1 MSLALIGTG
10 VSLISNIF
18 GGFGARKRARRA
30 RRQAAEFE
38 AKIRSFEA
46 NRQQVINPYEN
57 VKDLSGMISNPF
69 TNLQVA
75 TKAAEIQ
82 GAEADISLATTLDT
96 LRATGAGAGGATAL
110 AQAAARSKAGIAA
123 GIEKQEAQNA
133 RLRAQ
138 GEQKMQQMRMSEA
151 ARVQSAQAQGAAF
164 QFNAQ
169 ESRDNIQLDR
179 LSAQA
184 GGARQQAAA
193 YGNQARSM
201 FGSALGSAAGI
212 LGGGLFGPNKGPG
225 SFGKNLMYNFG
236 SGNNNASGGNNT
248 LGFSDWKQ
256 SQINNAGMNQAGLIG
271 NLDLT
276 RSAYR
281 AYKRG

>member
-38 AKIRSFEA
+38 AKIRAFEA
-46 NRQQVINPYEN
+46 GRQQVINPYEN
-57 VKDLSGMISNPF
+57 IKDLSSMITNPF
-69 TNLQVA
+69 SNLQVA

-123 GIEKQEAQNA
+123 GIEKQEAQNT

-138 GEQKMQQMRMSEA
+138 GEQRMQQMRMSEA
-151 ARVQSAQAQGAAF
+151 ARIQGAEAQGRAF
-164 QFNAQ
+164 QFNAR
-169 ESRDNIQLDR
+169 ESRENIQLDR

-184 GGARQQAAA
+184 SGARQQAAA

-212 LGGGLFGPNKGPG
+212 LGGGLFGGQG
-225 SFGKNLMYNFG
+225 SFGKNLAYNFG
-236 SGNNNASGGNNT
+236 SGN
-248 LGFSDWKQ
+248 
-256 SQINNAGMNQAGLIG
+256 
-271 NLDLT
+271 
-276 RSAYR
+276 
-281 AYKRG
+281 

>member
-18 GGFGARKRARRA
+18 GGFGARKRARKA

-123 GIEKQEAQNA
+123 GIEKQEAMNT

-151 ARVQSAQAQGAAF
+151 ARIQSAQAQGKAF

-212 LGGGLFGPNKGPG
+212 IGGGLFGGKGG
-225 SFGKNLMYNFG
+225 FGKNLVHNFG
-236 SGNNNASGGNNT
+236 G
-248 LGFSDWKQ
+248 K
-256 SQINNAGMNQAGLIG
+256 
-271 NLDLT
+271 
-276 RSAYR
+276 
-281 AYKRG
+281 

>member
-57 VKDLSGMISNPF
+57 VKDLSGMITNPF

-110 AQAAARSKAGIAA
+110 AQAAARSKSGIAA

-138 GEQKMQQMRMSEA
+138 GEQRMQQLRMSEA
-151 ARVQSAQAQGAAF
+151 ARVQGAQAQGEAF
-164 QFNAQ
+164 KFRAQ

-212 LGGGLFGPNKGPG
+212 LGGGLFGGQG
-225 SFGKNLMYNFG
+225 GFGKNLMYNFG

-248 LGFSDWKQ
+248 LGATPNQNYGYNYDGGFS
-256 SQINNAGMNQAGLIG
+256 GNQFSFYQ
-271 NLDLT
+271 DLT
-276 RSAYR
+276 NSPAS
-281 AYKRG
+281 YKSSN